1 MSFIGMNFIVTIQ
14 SQLLVN
20 KALATFWLP
29 LTTNEHSKRISNF
42 FCCPVTKASRILTGR
57 KPFNHHFV

>member
-1 MSFIGMNFIVTIQ
+1 MSFIEMNFIVTIQ

-20 KALATFWLP
+20 KALTI
-29 LTTNEHSKRISNF
+29 TTNEHSKRISNF